1 MAVTTATDR
10 PMTTEEAAPVAKKKG
25 RILFVNVLRAYAM
38 FIVVMIHVASVPGPH
53 YNTIS
58 SLDWWITNAIHA
70 FSKGGPP
77 MFTMVSGM
85 LLLNPSREQPLSYF
99 FRRRF
104 IRVLGPFVV
113 WAVIYL
119 GWRVVYGGDVFTI
132 GEALREIIQGPVYY
146 HLWFIQMIL
155 GLYLATPIL
164 RIYVRNA
171 RQRDLAYFLGVWVFA
186 VAILPLISRYLNVN
200 IGIQIVITTSF
211 VGYFVLGYFL
221 KDVVLKPRQILP
233 VLIGIVACMLFTEV
247 ATYQLM
253 IQADGALDTFFL
265 DNQSLNIILMASGM
279 FLFLKSLP
287 YDHIFARWPVVKRT
301 FDVLSSASFG
311 IYFVHVLV
319 MELLSSGMLGFRL
332 TALTIHPLVGVP
344 LTTVVTLSISLGIT
358 LLLKRIPYV
367 RYIVP

>member
-1 MAVTTATDR
+1 MAVATATDAV
-10 PMTTEEAAPVAKKKG
+10 PAETTAAPLEKKKG
-25 RILFVNVLRAYAM
+25 RILFVNVIRAYAM

-58 SLDWWITNAIHA
+58 SLDWWITNAFHA

-85 LLLNPSREQPLSYF
+85 LLLNPGRDQPLSYF
-99 FRRRF
+99 FKRRF
-104 IRVLGPFVV
+104 IRVLGPFVA

-119 GWRVVYGGDVFTI
+119 GWRMFYFGESFTP
-132 GEALREIIQGPVYY
+132 GEMLREIVQGPVYY

-164 RIYVRNA
+164 RIYVKNA
-171 RQRDLAYFLGVWVFA
+171 RQRDLGYFIGVWIFA
-186 VAILPLISRYLNVN
+186 VAILPLVSRYLGIN

-221 KDVVLKPRQILP
+221 RDVELKPNQILP
-233 VLIGIVACMLFTEV
+233 VLLGIVACMLFTEG

-253 IQADGALDTFFL
+253 VQADGRLDTFFL
-265 DNQSLNIILMASGM
+265 DNQSLNIILMASGL

-287 YDHIFARWPVVKRT
+287 YDHIFARWPGVKRV

-311 IYFVHVLV
+311 IYFVHVLI
-319 MELLSSGMLGFRL
+319 MELLSSGLLGFKL
-332 TALTIHPLVGVP
+332 SALTIHPLIGVP
-344 LTTVVTLSISLGIT
+344 LTTLVTLALSLGVT